1 MFYNFTVGS
10 TDLVIVSTIYKSSPT
25 KKFFLFFCCCCCCF
39 LLQGY
44 SKRYKTQL
52 LGFQFHFIY
61 TELNLSV
68 MEVCNRSGRK
78 RKLFTVVSAQLSNL
92 YIFAI
97 ICMRERFPYFLRV
110 KHLTDPS
117 HLHD

>member
-1 MFYNFTVGS
+1 
-10 TDLVIVSTIYKSSPT
+10 
-25 KKFFLFFCCCCCCF
+25 
-39 LLQGY
+39 
-44 SKRYKTQL
+44 
-52 LGFQFHFIY
+52 
-61 TELNLSV
+61 

-117 HLHD
+117 HLHDYKRPLGERSEPFLAAKRPISRHMKSDEGLF